1 MARYK
6 TKMSKL
12 PTNEILGIIAGSIA
26 AGIAAKQ
33 VEKLFPTLPAA
44 GKNLIPV
51 ALGIF
56 LATQKNAIAKGAG
69 FGMIAKGSSDLV
81 AAFGIGAPNVDDLFS
96 MNAFDDMMSA
106 PADQSILSL
115 PADQSILSAMDEDG
129 LGMDELSMMNAYD
142 EEM

>member
-12 PTNEILGIIAGSIA
+12 PTSEILGIIAGSIA

-81 AAFGIGAPNVDDLFS
+81 AAFGIGSPNVDDLFS

-129 LGMDELSMMNAYD
+129 LGMDELSMMNAFD

>member
-1 MARYK
+1 MARFK

-12 PTNEILGIIAGSIA
+12 PTNEILGVIAGSLV
-26 AGIAAKQ
+26 AGIAGKQ
-33 VEKLFPTLPAA
+33 IDKLFPTLPDPV
-44 GKNLIPV
+44 KNIIPV
-51 ALGIF
+51 ALGVF
-56 LATQKNAIAKGAG
+56 LTTQKNSIAKGAG
-69 FGMIAKGSSDLV
+69 LGMVAVGSSKLLQ
-81 AAFGIGAPNVDDLFS
+81 AFGIGEANVDDLFS

-142 EEM
+142 EEI

>member
-1 MARYK
+1 
-6 TKMSKL
+6 MSKL

-26 AGIAAKQ
+26 AGVAAKQ

-81 AAFGIGAPNVDDLFS
+81 AAFGIGAANVDDLFT
-96 MNAFDDMMSA
+96 MNAYDEISA

-129 LGMDELSMMNAYD
+129 IGMDELNMMNAYN
-142 EEM
+142 EEI

>member
-1 MARYK
+1 MARFK
-6 TKMSKL
+6 TKMGKL
-12 PTNEILGIIAGSIA
+12 PTNEILGVIAGSLA

-33 VEKLFPTLPAA
+33 VEKLFPTLPKEAKSA
-44 GKNLIPV
+44 IPV
-51 ALGIF
+51 VLGVF

-69 FGMIAKGSSDLV
+69 LGMIAKGSSGL
-81 AAFGIGAPNVDDLFS
+81 AEAFGIGAANVDDLFS
-96 MNAFDDMMSA
+96 MSAFDDMMSA